1 MSKLEQKKQ
10 NMFVIKELTGREIKR
25 KYSRS
30 YLGIFWSVLNP
41 LLSMAVLSM
50 IFTQIFS
57 RSIENFPIYY
67 LTGLIIWQLFTG
79 ATNSAM
85 TTLVDNKMLLIKVK
99 FPMEV
104 FILARV
110 YTALVNFGYS
120 LIAYAVMLLVFRIP
134 LKVEMLL
141 LPVVI
146 LFLLLFSLG
155 ISYILATAYVFFG
168 DVKHLYSV
176 LLTLWMYCSALFYP
190 VDSLEGFIRIVIEN
204 NPIFNYI
211 DFARQIVMYGTIPGL
226 TEIIRVVAWGIGMY
240 VIGHHI
246 YRKNKN
252 EIMQK
257 I

>member
-50 IFTQIFS
+50 IFTQIFK
-57 RSIENFPIYY
+57 RSIDNFPIYY
-67 LTGLIIWQLFTG
+67 LTGLVIWQLFTG

-134 LKVEMLL
+134 LKIEMLL

-146 LFLLLFSLG
+146 FFLLLFSLG

-190 VDSLEGFIRIVIEN
+190 VDSLKGFILVVIEN

-211 DFARQIVMYGTIPGL
+211 DFARQIVMYGTIPDTL
-226 TEIIRVVAWGIGMY
+226 EIIRVVAWGIGMY
-240 VIGHHI
+240 IIGHYI

-252 EIMQK
+252 DIMQK